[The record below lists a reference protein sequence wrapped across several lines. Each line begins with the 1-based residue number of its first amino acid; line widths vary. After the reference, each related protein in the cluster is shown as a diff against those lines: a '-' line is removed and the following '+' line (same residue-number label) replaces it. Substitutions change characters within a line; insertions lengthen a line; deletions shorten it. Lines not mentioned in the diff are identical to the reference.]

1 MNLWIKGIKLIASE
15 ISQPQI
21 YLDAWMF
28 DGEGGLPFLGV
39 VLELVLLSQRS
50 LSIVVQTILVVNKA
64 VRRKF
69 LRYD

>member
-1 MNLWIKGIKLIASE
+1 
-15 ISQPQI
+15 
-21 YLDAWMF
+21 MF

-64 VRRKF
+64 VRRKC